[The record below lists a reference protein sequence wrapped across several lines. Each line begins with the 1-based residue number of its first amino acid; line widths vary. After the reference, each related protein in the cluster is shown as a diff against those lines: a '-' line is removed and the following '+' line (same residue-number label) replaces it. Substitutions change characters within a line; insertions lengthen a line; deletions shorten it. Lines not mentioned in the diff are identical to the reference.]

1 MKFRHTT
8 SSGDDKIELQ
18 MTPMI
23 DIVFQLL
30 VFFIMTFK
38 IVAQEGDFNIRM
50 PLASEG
56 GAPDESQMP
65 PYKLYLTANQDGTLE
80 VPFLMDGLTFDNF
93 KSLQEH
99 LILEMEDPNG
109 VGPEKF
115 QEEAEVELHCDYGLR
130 YDFVIQAIDSVRGKL
145 DRATGQTI
153 EIVQK
158 IKFAPPPDRSG
169 QLFE

>member
-65 PYKLYLTANQDGTLE
+65 PYKLYLTANQDGTL
-80 VPFLMDGLTFDNF
+80 
-93 KSLQEH
+93 
-99 LILEMEDPNG
+99 
-109 VGPEKF
+109 
-115 QEEAEVELHCDYGLR
+115 
-130 YDFVIQAIDSVRGKL
+130 
-145 DRATGQTI
+145 
-153 EIVQK
+153 
-158 IKFAPPPDRSG
+158 
-169 QLFE
+169 